1 MQCGPDY
8 LLGPVNQPVLKRP
21 VKSEQNFLLQD
32 VAMPMQED
40 PALVPGQP
48 QRQCRHRVRMVDV
61 DDVIVPA
68 PPAQFRYHCRA
79 QHCAGHFSDGVAENE
94 VRIVIDLL
102 HPGRP
107 FRCGAHHITAYPE
120 RRYASGKVIHH
131 FLDATPHGV
140 EFSKLEDSHLFIYGR
155 AFGQAA
161 LLIGIRACHT
171 ILYTPHTC
179 LPFGNSPRRGCGN
192 YL

>member
-1 MQCGPDY
+1 
-8 LLGPVNQPVLKRP
+8 
-21 VKSEQNFLLQD
+21 
-32 VAMPMQED
+32 MPMQED

-94 VRIVIDLL
+94 IRIVIDLL

-107 FRCGAHHITAYPE
+107 FRCGTHHITAYPE

-140 EFSKLEDSHLFIYGR
+140 EFSKLEDSHKKLNVHPYFNNRYINSS
-155 AFGQAA
+155 QEVT
-161 LLIGIRACHT
+161 LLP
-171 ILYTPHTC
+171 LKS
-179 LPFGNSPRRGCGN
+179 L
-192 YL
+192 L